1 MDHDPNELSGGQQQ
15 RVAVARALVAEPSL
29 LLADEPTGNLDSRS
43 TKDVLDLMD
52 QVHLDSR
59 TIVMITHEDDV
70 AARADRVIT
79 LVDGA
84 ISDDR
89 WNRPRGHRRG
99 AEVLT

>member
-1 MDHDPNELSGGQQQ
+1 MD
-15 RVAVARALVAEPSL
+15 R
-29 LLADEPTGNLDSRS
+29 
-43 TKDVLDLMD
+43 
-52 QVHLDSR
+52 VHLDGR

-89 WNRPRGHRRG
+89 WNRPRGSSRA